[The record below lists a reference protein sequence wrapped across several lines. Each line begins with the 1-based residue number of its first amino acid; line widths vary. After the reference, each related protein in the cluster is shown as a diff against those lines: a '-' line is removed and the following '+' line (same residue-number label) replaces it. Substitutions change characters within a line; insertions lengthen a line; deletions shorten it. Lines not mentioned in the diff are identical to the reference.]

1 MVLACLPTPTLGTLQ
16 GILAMLEEEEVDEEL
31 GAGVKDT
38 DAASFLRRK
47 D

>member
-1 MVLACLPTPTLGTLQ
+1 M
-16 GILAMLEEEEVDEEL
+16 AMLEEEEVDEEQ
-31 GAGVKDT
+31 GAGVEDT

>member
-1 MVLACLPTPTLGTLQ
+1 MSTPTLGTLQ
-16 GILAMLEEEEVDEEL
+16 GILAMLEEEEVDEDQGTREE
-31 GAGVKDT
+31 DT